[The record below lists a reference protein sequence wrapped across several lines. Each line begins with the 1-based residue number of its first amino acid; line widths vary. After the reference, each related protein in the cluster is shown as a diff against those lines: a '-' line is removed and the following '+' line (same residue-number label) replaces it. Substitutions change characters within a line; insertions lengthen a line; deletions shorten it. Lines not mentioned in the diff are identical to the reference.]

1 MTRIGIVTIFD
12 CDNYGADLQAY
23 ALPTALKQLGYH
35 AELIDYPFYK
45 SARFRMTKTARPVV
59 PLSAKN
65 RLKEALAR
73 MLAAWRRRF
82 GGATVRRRERAFA
95 AFRERMPLSKTTY
108 ATFNALTQHPPAYD
122 IYMTGSDQV
131 WNPRM
136 GATLRPYFLDFL
148 PKEAVRIAYAASFGV
163 AELPDSV
170 TEHYREWMARY
181 RAVGCREAKGCDLVR
196 ALCPQVPCAHTLD
209 PTLLLTREAWAS
221 VANMPERAAGKRYL
235 LIYELV
241 PAKGLADF
249 ARRWAHQE
257 GLDIIRICGSAKASA
272 APGETVLR
280 ELGPDGF
287 VGLFSEASAVV
298 TTSFHGTVFSL
309 IFGVPFYSV
318 IPGQMHN
325 SSRQR
330 GLLETVGC
338 PDRLLPEHQLKAHI
352 PDTHLDWEA
361 IQERLQAARNASL
374 DFLRTAVEGT
384 PHAS

>member
-45 SARFRMTKTARPVV
+45 SARFQMTKVSRPVV

-73 MLAAWRRRF
+73 MLAAWRCRF

-95 AFRERMPLSKTTY
+95 AFRERMPLSKKTY
-108 ATFNALTQHPPAYD
+108 ATFDALVRDPPPYD
-122 IYMTGSDQV
+122 VYMTGSDQV

-148 PKEAVRIAYAASFGV
+148 PEDAVRVAYAASFGV

-170 TEHYREWMARY
+170 TERYREWLARY
-181 RAVGCREAKGCDLVR
+181 RAVGCREAKGCDLMR
-196 ALCPQVPCAHTLD
+196 TLCPQVPCAHTVD

-257 GLDIIRICGSAKASA
+257 GLDIIRICGSARASA

-287 VGLFSEASAVV
+287 VGLFSGASAVV

-325 SSRQR
+325 SSRQQ

-338 PDRLLPEHQLKAHI
+338 PDRLLPEHGLHTHI
-352 PDTHLDWEA
+352 PDTRLDWGA
-361 IQERLQAARNASL
+361 IQARLQTARKTSL
-374 DFLRTAVEGT
+374 DFLKTAVEGT
-384 PHAS
+384 HYAS